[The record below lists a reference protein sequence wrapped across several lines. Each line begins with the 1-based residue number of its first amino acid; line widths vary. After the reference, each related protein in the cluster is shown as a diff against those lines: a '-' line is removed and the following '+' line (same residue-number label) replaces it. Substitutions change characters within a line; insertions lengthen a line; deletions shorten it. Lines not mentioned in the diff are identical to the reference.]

1 MSNTRNTRLAA
12 TLKTAALALLI
23 ATFVATLKFPG
34 AFAKDSERPGG
45 TNSHEP
51 VASTPAAGEEW
62 SQFRGPNGS
71 GVSATTGLPEEFGP
85 AKNVVW
91 KTTLPPGHSSPV
103 LTKDRIFVTAFEKS
117 NQQTANSRQQG
128 GGVQQYAH
136 SREQQSP
143 IEKENYKL
151 LVICLDR
158 QTGKLLWQREVP
170 RSRAGRLQN
179 VNNPASP
186 SPVTDGSNVYVF
198 FQEFGLIS
206 YDQAGKERWKLPL
219 GPFNMFYGFGAS
231 PILVDDKVI
240 LPVDQ
245 DNPSSYLIAV
255 DKNNGRLRWKV
266 DRPVVIS
273 GYSTPIVYQPK
284 QGPKQIV
291 IPESFQLS
299 AYSVADGK
307 RVWWVRGLACE
318 MKSIASNDGEYLYIN
333 GWGFPQNQ
341 PGQQVPTIPWAE
353 ALPKYDKDGDKQIAK
368 TEVEPTGPT
377 DKMGRMLKAA
387 FEAFDLNR
395 DEKLNDKDWEV
406 FRGMMASENGLLA
419 IKLGGQGDQTATAIR
434 WRYTKPVPQV
444 PSTLL
449 YKGVLYMINDS
460 GILISFDPATGNVL
474 KQGRLL
480 GAIDKYFASP
490 VAADD
495 KVFLIGQAG
504 DVSVLKAAGEWET
517 LKVNALDD
525 EVFATP
531 AIADGR
537 IYIRTR
543 SSLYAFGK

>member
-1 MSNTRNTRLAA
+1 MLNVRTVIVVSLLA
-12 TLKTAALALLI
+12 TLI
-23 ATFVATLKFPG
+23 A
-34 AFAKDSERPGG
+34 AFAVRGA
-45 TNSHEP
+45 
-51 VASTPAAGEEW
+51 VAEDWP
-62 SQFRGPNGS
+62 QFRGPNGS
-71 GVSATTGLPEEFGP
+71 GVSVSTGLPEVFGP
-85 AKNVVW
+85 EKNVVW
-91 KTTLPPGHSSPV
+91 KTPLPPGHSSPV
-103 LTKDRIFVTAFEKS
+103 LTRDRVFVTAYAEEKP
-117 NQQTANSRQQG
+117 AG
-128 GGVQQYAH
+128 A
-136 SREQQSP
+136 RENAGR
-143 IEKENYKL
+143 KNHKL

-170 RSRAGRLQN
+170 RARAGRLEN

-186 SPVTDGSNVYVF
+186 SPVTDGTNVYAF
-198 FQEFGLIS
+198 FQEFGLVS
-206 YDQAGKERWKLPL
+206 YDGAGKERWRLPL

-245 DNPSSYLIAV
+245 DSPSSYLIAV
-255 DKNNGRLRWKV
+255 DQKSGRVRWRV
-266 DRPVVIS
+266 ERPGVIS
-273 GYSTPIVYQPK
+273 GYSTPVIYQPK
-284 QGPKQIV
+284 QGPKQVV

-318 MKSIASNDGEYLYIN
+318 MKSIASSDGEYVYIN

-341 PGQQVPTIPWAE
+341 PGQQISTIPFAE
-353 ALPKYDKDGDKQIAK
+353 ARARYDKNGDKFIAK
-368 TEVEPTGPT
+368 SEVTGDEKM
-377 DKMGRMLKAA
+377 DKMLKAA
-387 FEAFDLNR
+387 FEAFDMGR
-395 DEKLNDKDWEV
+395 DEKLDAKDWEV

-434 WRYTKPVPQV
+434 WRYQRPVPQV

-460 GILISFDPATGNVL
+460 GILLSFDPATGNVI
-474 KQGRLL
+474 KQGRLH

-490 VAADD
+490 VAADG
-495 KVFLIGQAG
+495 KVFLIGQG
-504 DVSVLKAAGEWET
+504 GQVSVLKADGDWQVLA
-517 LKVNALDD
+517 VNELDD

-543 SSLYAFGK
+543 SALYSFGG